1 MRAWFWI
8 QQHGYIYI
16 VYVFVCM
23 YVCMYVLYRYIFVAY
38 ADVCLHIYKW
48 YVKCGLYIH
57 MYVFRSLSMQI
68 CSVSWQAAGTFS
80 CLAPL
85 YKLCC
90 GCDYWRSFL
99 RRSQS
104 QGLGSTIIN
113 EAMTCPEADEQIK
126 ADLEE
131 QVGVAGRE
139 ALIYGPMD

>member
-1 MRAWFWI
+1 MDL
-8 QQHGYIYI
+8 YIYI
-16 VYVFVCM
+16 LFNVCM
-23 YVCMYVLYRYIFVAY
+23 YVCMYVLYIYIYIFVAY

-104 QGLGSTIIN
+104 QGLGF
-113 EAMTCPEADEQIK
+113 
-126 ADLEE
+126 
-131 QVGVAGRE
+131 
-139 ALIYGPMD
+139 